1 MGSYITHPRAHEDRD
16 SSSRTP
22 ISCPWQPSTALVV
35 WALLFL
41 TVFFAAVRFRL
52 RNMPLERDEGEY
64 AYSGQLLL
72 QHIPPYKLAYNM
84 KLPGIY
90 ATYAIILLALGQT
103 ASGIHLGLLFVNA
116 FSSIVLYL
124 LTARPFGKLAGLVA
138 AASFFLLSASPSVMG
153 FQAHATNFVVLP
165 ALIGILFLIRGL
177 KSGAQSGVER
187 GAQSGL
193 QKRSR
198 WMYFVSGLLCGIAF
212 LMKQHGLFFAI
223 FCFFYLIRSGWKRKQ
238 TFRDIFADVGAMAIG
253 FLLPYAVTC
262 WVLYRL
268 GVFQQFWFWTVSYAG
283 EYSKMGLHR
292 GVHAFVES
300 FGTILRANL
309 TIWLIALIGFA
320 APLWSQQARKYF
332 GFTAGLL
339 LLSFLA
345 LCPGAYFR
353 PHYFVLLLPV
363 AAMLSGIA
371 ISSTTEWLSA
381 FGKHRI
387 LKFIP
392 VLVLLAAFGLSI
404 VRQHTFYFSL
414 DPAGAMQATYR
425 NNPFIAAV
433 KTADYIRQN
442 SADNAQIAV
451 LGSEPEIYFYAHR
464 RSATGYLYMYSLL
477 MRQKYTARMQQEL
490 IHEVERDRPEYVV
503 YVDVA
508 ESWGDRDRA
517 PQAAAFLAWVKEYS
531 AKYYE
536 LDGVAEVADSPAYVW
551 GNAARNYNSRSP
563 QALYLFKRK
572 DGAGA
577 TAAGSAIEPGILN
590 AEKATPKAAFP
601 ADMPNKTD
609 QKSNQP
615 M

>member
-1 MGSYITHPRAHEDRD
+1 
-16 SSSRTP
+16 
-22 ISCPWQPSTALVV
+22 
-35 WALLFL
+35 LL
-41 TVFFAAVRFRL
+41 TIFFAAVRFRL

-72 QHIPPYKLAYNM
+72 QHTPPYKFAYNM

-90 ATYAIILLALGQT
+90 AAYAIILLALGQT

-124 LTARPFGKLAGLVA
+124 LTARLFGKLAGLVA
-138 AASFFLLSASPSVMG
+138 TASFFLLSASPSVMG

-165 ALIGILFLIRGL
+165 ACIGILFLIHGL
-177 KSGAQSGVER
+177 QSGV
-187 GAQSGL
+187 QSGL
-193 QKRSR
+193 ERRSR
-198 WMYFVSGLLCGIAF
+198 WMYLISGLLCGIAF
-212 LMKQHGLFFAI
+212 LMKQHGLFFAL

-300 FGTILRANL
+300 FGTILRANP

-320 APLWSQQARKYF
+320 APLWSHEARKYF
-332 GFTAGLL
+332 GFTSALL
-339 LLSFLA
+339 LFSFLA

-353 PHYFVLLLPV
+353 PHYFVLLLPI

-371 ISSTTEWLSA
+371 ISSTTERLSA
-381 FGKHRI
+381 RGPHRI

-392 VLVLLAAFGLSI
+392 ALAFLAAFGLSI

-414 DPAGAMQATYR
+414 DPAGAVQATYGS
-425 NNPFIAAV
+425 NPFIAAV
-433 KTADYIRQN
+433 KTADYIREN
-442 SADNAQIAV
+442 SSDNTQIAV

-490 IHEVERDRPEYVV
+490 IQEVERNRPEYVV
-503 YVDVA
+503 YVDVG

-517 PQAAAFLAWVKEYS
+517 PQASAFLAWIKEYS
-531 AKYYE
+531 DKYYE
-536 LDGVAEVADSPAYVW
+536 LDGVAEVGDSPAYVW
-551 GNAARNYNSRSP
+551 GNAAKNYSSRSS

-572 DGAGA
+572 DGTGA
-577 TAAGSAIEPGILN
+577 AAAGS
-590 AEKATPKAAFP
+590 
-601 ADMPNKTD
+601 DV
-609 QKSNQP
+609 KSRNFERRKGHP
-615 M
+615 EGGLYPLI